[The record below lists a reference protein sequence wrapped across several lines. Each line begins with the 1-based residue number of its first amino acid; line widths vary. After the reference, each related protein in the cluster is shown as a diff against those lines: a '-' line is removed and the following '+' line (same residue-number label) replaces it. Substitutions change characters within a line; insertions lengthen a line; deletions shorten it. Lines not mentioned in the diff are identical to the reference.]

1 MYFIIAYRTVILYI
15 LIVICYRIM
24 GKKEVGEL
32 SIVDLIVSF
41 SIAELASISIEEP
54 NKSIFAS
61 ILPIIILVVIEM
73 TISYIG
79 MKCDKFRKIVDGT
92 PSIIINDGKINF
104 KIMKKLRYT
113 LDDLLTQI
121 REKSIKS
128 IEDVKYAVLET
139 DGELSVFKDSNYPMP
154 LIVDGIVDEET
165 LVNINK
171 DRIWI
176 DEILKSKNLK
186 IEDVY
191 YAFYR
196 DNNTYIIKKDELR

>member
-92 PSIIINDGKINF
+92 PYIIINDGKINF

-176 DEILKSKNLK
+176 DEILKSRNLK

>member
-1 MYFIIAYRTVILYI
+1 MYFTIAYRTIILYI

-32 SIVDLIVSF
+32 SIIDLIVSF

-54 NKSIFAS
+54 DKSIFAS
-61 ILPIIILVVIEM
+61 ILPITILVVLEI

-79 MKCDKFRKIVDGT
+79 MKSDKFRKMTDGN
-92 PSIIINDGKINF
+92 PSVIINDGKINYSV
-104 KIMKKLRYT
+104 MKKLRYT

-121 REKSIKS
+121 RQKSIKS
-128 IEDVKYAVLET
+128 IEEVKYAVLET
-139 DGELSVFKDSNYPMP
+139 DGELSIFKDENYPMP
-154 LIVDGIVDEET
+154 LIVDGKVDMET
-165 LVNINK
+165 LKNINK
-171 DRIWI
+171 NEMWI

-186 IEDVY
+186 LEDIY

-196 DNNTYIIKKDELR
+196 DNNTFIIKKDELR